1 MADVLCLGEILVDWV
16 CQTTGAELDRAE
28 TFTKAPGGA
37 PANVAVG
44 CARQGIKTGFLG
56 RVSTDAFGQ
65 WLKGILDEEGID
77 TSGTIVDPGSHTRMA
92 YVVTTATGDR
102 KLAEFSKIAIADA
115 QFAPADLKG
124 DQFKKAKV
132 LHFGSISLIDSPSK
146 EATTRAFELAQEN
159 KLLVSYDPNVRL
171 GLWPTPDACR
181 QTILNTLKWADFVK
195 INLGEL
201 EFLTGSK
208 DFNAARRLRQ
218 EHDIPLLIVTLD
230 SQGAHIITAQSEKTV
245 PGVKIQLVEATGA
258 GDGFVSGII
267 AGLLQHVGEAKD
279 RKQAMLELPLET
291 LTDIVRRANVV
302 GALACTRAGA
312 IPALPRK
319 QEIDSFIES
328 LAAAI

>member
-1 MADVLCLGEILVDWV
+1 MSDVLSLGEILVDWV

-65 WLKGILDEEGID
+65 WLKAILDEEGID
-77 TSGTIVDPGSHTRMA
+77 TTGTIIDPTSQTRMA

-102 KLAEFSKIAIADA
+102 KLAEFSKIQVSDA
-115 QFAPADLKG
+115 QFSPADLKTE
-124 DQFKKAKV
+124 QFKKAKL
-132 LHFGSISLIDSPSK
+132 LHFGSISLIESPAK
-146 EATTRAFELAQEN
+146 EATTKAIELAHEN
-159 KLLVSYDPNVRL
+159 KLLVSYDPNVRI

-208 DFNAARRLRQ
+208 DFNAARRLLQ
-218 EHDIPLLIVTLD
+218 EHNLPLLIVTLD
-230 SQGAHIITAQSEKTV
+230 SDGAHVITPQSEKTI

-267 AGLLQHVGEAKD
+267 AGLLMHVGEAQD
-279 RKQAMLELPLET
+279 RKQALLDLPLDT
-291 LTDIVRRANVV
+291 LTEIVRRANVV

-319 QEIDSFIES
+319 NEIDSFIES